1 VPGGGAPL
9 SAPLLSIVVPAYDE
23 ERWLGPTLAALHVA
37 ARSAGV
43 PYEIVVADD
52 ASSDGT
58 PRVAREA
65 GARVV
70 EVAHRQ
76 IAATRNAGARA
87 ARGDLLLF
95 VDADTLVTPA
105 VVAAAVAA
113 LRAGAAGGGAG
124 LTFDEP
130 VPPYARL
137 LTPILVRLFRAA
149 GLATGCFLFCTR
161 QAFEAAGGFDAR
173 LYAGEEIALSLALR
187 RQGPFVVLR
196 ERVATSGRK
205 LRSYSAFTILGTATA
220 IVLRGPRA
228 LRRRQGLGLWYE
240 DRRVGS

>member
-1 VPGGGAPL
+1 MTSGHALPASAPVPGPAAPGGGQEG
-9 SAPLLSIVVPAYDE
+9 APLLSIVVPAYDE
-23 ERWLGPTLAALHVA
+23 ERWLGPTLAALHAA

-58 PRVAREA
+58 ARVAREA

-70 EVAHRQ
+70 EVTHRQ

-95 VDADTLVTPA
+95 VDADTVVTPA
-105 VVAAAVAA
+105 VVVAAVAA

-130 VPPYARL
+130 VPSYARV
-137 LTPILVRLFRAA
+137 LTPILVRLFRRIRAA
-149 GLATGCFLFCTR
+149 
-161 QAFEAAGGFDAR
+161 
-173 LYAGEEIALSLALR
+173 
-187 RQGPFVVLR
+187 
-196 ERVATSGRK
+196 
-205 LRSYSAFTILGTATA
+205 
-220 IVLRGPRA
+220 RA
-228 LRRRQGLGLWYE
+228 
-240 DRRVGS
+240 